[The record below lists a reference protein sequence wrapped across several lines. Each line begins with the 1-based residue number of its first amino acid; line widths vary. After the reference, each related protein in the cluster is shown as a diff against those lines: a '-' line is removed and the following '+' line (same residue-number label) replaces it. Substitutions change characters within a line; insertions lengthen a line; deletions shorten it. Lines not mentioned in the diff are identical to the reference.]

1 MGASAAIKGVRY
13 LVDEAG
19 QRTGVILDLR
29 RHRRLWEDILD
40 RLTIEARRPEPRVSL
55 EQVRRRLNGRHAK
68 RGA

>member
-1 MGASAAIKGVRY
+1 MGASTAIKGVRY
-13 LVDEAG
+13 LVDESG

-40 RLTIEARRPEPRVSL
+40 RLTIEAHRSEPRVSL
-55 EQVRRRLNGRHAK
+55 EQVRRSVNGRHAK